1 MSTAASDYNQT
12 RPSTLARKKLYSDL
26 DLSMS
31 IHPTKMDIIPLND
44 IQAVRNSVK
53 NLILT
58 NFGERPFQS
67 KLGSNVT
74 GLLFEPADQFTAI
87 QMKKEIDRLLRDHEP
102 RINMVK
108 IQILDD
114 VDANAYRVSIGFN
127 VITQNTTTE
136 VELGLQRLR

>member
-1 MSTAASDYNQT
+1 MSLNEQDSKN
-12 RPSTLARKKLYSDL
+12 LYSDL
-26 DLSMS
+26 DLRMS
-31 IHPTKMDIIPLND
+31 IHPVKKDVIPLND

-74 GLLFEPADQFTAI
+74 ALLFEPADQFTAI
-87 QMKKEIDRLLRDHEP
+87 QMKKEIDRLLKDHEP
-102 RINMVK
+102 RVNAVK
-108 IQILDD
+108 IKILDD
-114 VDANAYRVSIGFN
+114 VDANAYRVSIKFN

>member
-1 MSTAASDYNQT
+1 MSIAASDYNKT

-26 DLSMS
+26 DLGMS
-31 IHPTKMDIIPLND
+31 IHPTRMDIIPLND
-44 IQAVRNSVK
+44 IQAVRNAVK

-87 QMKKEIDRLLRDHEP
+87 QMKKEIERLLRDHEP

-114 VDANAYRVSIGFN
+114 IDANAYRVSIGFN

-136 VELGLQRLR
+136 VELGLKRLR

>member
-1 MSTAASDYNQT
+1 MSIPSSDYNQT
-12 RPSTLARKKLYSDL
+12 RASMLARKRLYSDL
-26 DLSMS
+26 DLNMS
-31 IHPTKMDIIPLND
+31 IHPTRKDITPLSD
-44 IQAVRNSVK
+44 IHAVRNAVK

-108 IQILDD
+108 VQILDD
-114 VDANAYRVSIGFN
+114 VEANAYRVSIGFN
-127 VITQNTTTE
+127 VITQNTSTE